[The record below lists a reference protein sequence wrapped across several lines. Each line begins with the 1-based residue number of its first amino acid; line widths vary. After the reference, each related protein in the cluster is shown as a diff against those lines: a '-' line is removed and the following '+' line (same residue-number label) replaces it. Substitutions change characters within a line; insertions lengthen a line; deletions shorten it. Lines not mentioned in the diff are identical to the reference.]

1 MKIEKIIDENQG
13 GVVLFLGRITNFT
26 PEELTNFLEDKGM
39 VYANKYR
46 GEEVV
51 LVVLSTMLTPLEEQ
65 TSYELYDAKI
75 PEVRLEEFEVF
86 YTKYIKPNT
95 LMMSLKLSN
104 DQERLKR
111 LLKNEAFNDEVYL
124 KLFKMYDWKNDG
136 VYENDENRD
145 VTITFVK
152 RFFKPDGFRDPAM
165 VYSPITLSNIAR
177 DAKESAILEA
187 MLTMPNH
194 EIKQSR
200 KEDLR
205 PKNLREL
212 VALNSAVSKESI
224 RYLLS
229 FNDIRI
235 NSFLACNDA
244 IGLRE
249 QEHIYTQANEVT
261 KIMLTQN
268 SNLED
273 KLFIKLLEEDDEV
286 IKSLLTFQK
295 IEDKRLEALLAK
307 KFSDE
312 LLVYLGENQKISKV
326 VEKLLGLSQAL
337 DYKLASNKLLSTML
351 LNQLYAKYGN
361 AFMLP
366 LSSNVNLSV
375 ALLETFYQYG
385 GFEVLCHISANPST
399 PKHILT
405 ELCERNNHALNRHL
419 AVNPSVDLFYLEA
432 FQLDTELMMLMT
444 QNQTF
449 LESIAHK

>member
-1 MKIEKIIDENQG
+1 
-13 GVVLFLGRITNFT
+13 
-26 PEELTNFLEDKGM
+26 
-39 VYANKYR
+39 
-46 GEEVV
+46 
-51 LVVLSTMLTPLEEQ
+51 
-65 TSYELYDAKI
+65 
-75 PEVRLEEFEVF
+75 
-86 YTKYIKPNT
+86 
-95 LMMSLKLSN
+95 
-104 DQERLKR
+104 
-111 LLKNEAFNDEVYL
+111 
-124 KLFKMYDWKNDG
+124 
-136 VYENDENRD
+136 
-145 VTITFVK
+145 
-152 RFFKPDGFRDPAM
+152 
-165 VYSPITLSNIAR
+165 
-177 DAKESAILEA
+177 
-187 MLTMPNH
+187 
-194 EIKQSR
+194 
-200 KEDLR
+200 
-205 PKNLREL
+205 
-212 VALNSAVSKESI
+212 
-224 RYLLS
+224 
-229 FNDIRI
+229 
-235 NSFLACNDA
+235 
-244 IGLRE
+244 
-249 QEHIYTQANEVT
+249 
-261 KIMLTQN
+261 
-268 SNLED
+268 
-273 KLFIKLLEEDDEV
+273 V

-361 AFMLP
+361 ALMLP
-366 LSSNVNLSV
+366 LSSNVNVSV

>member
-39 VYANKYR
+39 VYADKYR

-244 IGLRE
+244 IGQKE

-273 KLFIKLLEEDDEV
+273 KLFIKLLEENDEV

-307 KFSDE
+307 NFSDE

-361 AFMLP
+361 ALMLP
-366 LSSNVNLSV
+366 LSSNVNVSV

>member
-95 LMMSLKLSN
+95 LMMSLNLSN

-326 VEKLLGLSQAL
+326 VEKFLGLSQAL

-444 QNQTF
+444 KNQTF

>member
-444 QNQTF
+444 KNQTF